1 MLYAV
6 LAAGALTACSVACLK
21 LRRTLPAAANSHAP
35 LAQVPGS
42 LISGMFQGEV
52 PISKV
57 KQVRYA
63 VCAQAHLPI

>member
-6 LAAGALTACSVACLK
+6 LAAVALTACSVACLTP
-21 LRRTLPAAANSHAP
+21 RRTLPAAANSHVP
-35 LAQVPGS
+35 HAQVPGS

-57 KQVRYA
+57 KQVRSTTSF
-63 VCAQAHLPI
+63 QAHLPI